1 VTRAGWIRAAQAA
14 VTLLVLGFVFRALRA
29 QWGEFR
35 SVQLTVRL
43 APAWIALSVL
53 IVLSTYLIQ
62 IESWR
67 RVLAGW
73 GQHLPYRSAAR
84 IWCLANLGRYV
95 PGKIWTVAGMVVMV
109 QRAGVESWAA
119 AGSAVV
125 MQALAFAT
133 GALAATLALPAA
145 EFGPRL
151 AVGLAVAL
159 GLLLAMGSAKV
170 MRLANRF
177 LSGVTLRPL
186 PPLAL
191 LSGGA
196 LMFAGWLGYGLA
208 FWALGRGLGAPPLAI
223 PVAVSVFA
231 AGYLLGWI
239 AIVLPAGVG
248 VREGVFLQLLRPL
261 IGAGGAV
268 VLSVGSRLVL
278 TLTELG
284 AAALAAGLTGP
295 AAPGSGKRR

>member
-1 VTRAGWIRAAQAA
+1 MTRAGWLRAAQAA
-14 VTLLVLGFVFRALRA
+14 VTLLVLVFVFRALRT

-35 SVQLTVRL
+35 SVQLTVQL
-43 APAWIALSVL
+43 APRWIACSVL
-53 IVLSTYLIQ
+53 IVLATYGVQ

-95 PGKIWTVAGMVVMV
+95 PGKIWSVAGMVVMV
-109 QRAGVESWAA
+109 QRTGVESWAA
-119 AGSAVV
+119 AAAAVV
-125 MQALAFAT
+125 MQALAFGT

-159 GLLLAMGSAKV
+159 GLLLAMGSAKL

-177 LSGVTLRPL
+177 LTGVTLRPL
-186 PPLAL
+186 PPAAL
-191 LSGGA
+191 LTGGV
-196 LMFAGWLGYGLA
+196 LMFVGWLGYGLA
-208 FWALGRGLGAPPLAI
+208 FWALGRGLGVPGLPI
-223 PVAVSVFA
+223 PAAVSVFA

-239 AIVLPAGVG
+239 AIILPAGVG

-278 TLTELG
+278 TATELG
-284 AAALAAGLTGP
+284 AAALAVALTRL
-295 AAPGSGKRR
+295 AAPPSGESR